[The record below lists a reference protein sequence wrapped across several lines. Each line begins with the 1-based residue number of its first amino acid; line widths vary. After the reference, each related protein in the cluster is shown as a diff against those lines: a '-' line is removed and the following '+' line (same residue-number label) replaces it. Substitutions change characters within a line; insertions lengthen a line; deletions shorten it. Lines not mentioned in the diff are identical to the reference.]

1 VKTDSVPRYRELVA
15 LRSEVMEEVRGQC
28 KRLE

>member
-1 VKTDSVPRYRELVA
+1 VPRYRELMA